1 MLKVSALYL
10 EKQKSCIPKKNIFE
24 AVVNIKTNKIKKI
37 NPGLAYK
44 DYKFGL

>member
-1 MLKVSALYL
+1 MKLVLLLIRPVAAWQEDWGRK
-10 EKQKSCIPKKNIFE
+10 
-24 AVVNIKTNKIKKI
+24 NKIKKI

>member
-1 MLKVSALYL
+1 MH
-10 EKQKSCIPKKNIFE
+10 
-24 AVVNIKTNKIKKI
+24 VNCERLSVISIEPSNNNKIKKI